1 MYEIIHYSYCGMKIP
16 RDLYATKEEA
26 HAKMKSIARF
36 YNKRFGCEITW
47 RGPQNIEIH
56 EPENWKTR
64 TSTNTARTKP
74 FRSRATTG

>member
-56 EPENWKTR
+56 EPENCMIVPDFCG
-64 TSTNTARTKP
+64 NTEMRKVK
-74 FRSRATTG
+74 